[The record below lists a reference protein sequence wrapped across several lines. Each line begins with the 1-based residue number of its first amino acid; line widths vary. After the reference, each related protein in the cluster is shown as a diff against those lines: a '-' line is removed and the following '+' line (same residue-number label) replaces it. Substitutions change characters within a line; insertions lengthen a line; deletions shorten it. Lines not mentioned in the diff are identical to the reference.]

1 MPLAAKLKKN
11 DTEMMRKGLTKF
23 PLIQQD
29 DH

>member
-1 MPLAAKLKKN
+1 MPLAAKMKEN
-11 DTEMMRKGLTKF
+11 DTEMMRKALTKF